1 MRKEL
6 LAVALK
12 LGAEYVFF
20 FDGKIVIL
28 LKP

>member
-6 LAVALK
+6 LEIALR
-12 LGAEYVFF
+12 LGAEYVLFF
-20 FDGKIVIL
+20 EGKIVIL